1 MARTA
6 HHIPRSRRR
15 LADEDPWRD
24 PYLSLVLYD
33 LRRDAACLTE
43 AAREGARPRPRA
55 IRRTVALY
63 DWPRFQQDRTV
74 AHWAAMEERRART
87 RLRIRTGLLLRLVNL
102 PGGTLDPG
110 AADTVDVPPARHRRC
125 GLWFA

>member
-6 HHIPRSRRR
+6 HHIPRSRRPIPDDR
-15 LADEDPWRD
+15 LSGD

-33 LRRDAACLTE
+33 LRRDAACLAE
-43 AAREGARPRPRA
+43 AAREGAGPRPRA

-63 DWPRFQQDRTV
+63 DWPRFRQDRTV
-74 AHWAAMEERRART
+74 ARWAVMEERRART
-87 RLRIRTGLLLRLVNL
+87 RLRTRTGLLLRLVNL

-110 AADTVDVPPARHRRC
+110 AADTVDVPPARHRRS